1 MISSLIRIVSFVA
14 LSTAAMVAQSGL
26 WSGPRPHGP
35 LAPFVLDMV
44 GTPDGSQPSDG
55 KSITFHDTLE
65 KVDWHGHNALKRVA
79 ATTQPGE
86 TEFVRWSA
94 VIFDEK
100 TLLPYYSEWRRSD
113 GLFLRREYDG
123 LHVKESRTPGAF
135 TQAPPVEPGTKLE
148 ITNAEFDL
156 TEPALA
162 WVEGVGLPVLLALPL
177 REGFEGSV
185 PVISGDKSSIVP
197 CSAGPC
203 FVTRMSY
210 RVEGEETIT
219 GISKHAVKTWKI
231 SVPESKFVFWI
242 SKDHPRLE
250 RVTWPGVGGMFTMG
264 PREGE

>member
-1 MISSLIRIVSFVA
+1 MISSVIRVLLFLTLVA
-14 LSTAAMVAQSGL
+14 PFTNAQSDL
-26 WSGPRPHGP
+26 WSGPKPHGP
-35 LAPFVLDMV
+35 LAPFVLEMV

-55 KSITFHDTLE
+55 KALTFHDTLE
-65 KVDWHGHNALKRVA
+65 KVDWHGHKALKRVA
-79 ATTQPGE
+79 ATTKLGG
-86 TEFVRWSA
+86 TEFARWST

-100 TLLPYYSEWRRSD
+100 TLLPYFTEWRRSD

-135 TQAPPVEPGTKLE
+135 SQAPPLPPGTKLE
-148 ITNAEFDL
+148 ITNTEFDL
-156 TEPALA
+156 PEPALA
-162 WVEGVGLPVLLALPL
+162 WIEGVGLPVLLALPL

-219 GISKHAVKTWKI
+219 GISKKPTKTWKVQ
-231 SVPESKFVFWI
+231 VPESKFIFWI

-250 RVTWPGVGGMFTMG
+250 RVTWPGPGGTFTMG
-264 PREGE
+264 PIPEA